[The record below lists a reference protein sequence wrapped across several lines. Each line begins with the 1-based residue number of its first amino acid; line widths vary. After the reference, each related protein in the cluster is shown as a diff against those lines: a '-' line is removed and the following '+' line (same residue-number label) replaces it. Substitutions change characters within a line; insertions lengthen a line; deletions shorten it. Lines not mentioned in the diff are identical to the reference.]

1 MFLFVFR
8 LFKLFLVLTD
18 FILFLSSWQGELGS
32 PFLLILFLSDMAL
45 TVTHI
50 EDLLQP
56 GAEALGY
63 EIVAVEMA
71 GGDSSIV
78 RVYIDKAE
86 GVTIDDCAKASRQFS
101 AILDVEDPISNRY
114 TLEVSSPGMDRPLAK
129 AEHFKSV
136 VGQEVKIRMAI
147 LVDGRKRYKGELL
160 QASCESAVV
169 DVDGKQTELFYND
182 MDRAR
187 LVPVFDFS

>member
-1 MFLFVFR
+1 
-8 LFKLFLVLTD
+8 
-18 FILFLSSWQGELGS
+18 
-32 PFLLILFLSDMAL
+32 MAL

-50 EDLLQP
+50 EELLKP
-56 GAEALGY
+56 GADALAY

-78 RVYIDKAE
+78 RVYIDKAGGTDKAD
-86 GVTIDDCAKASRQFS
+86 GVTVEDCAKASRQFS
-101 AILDVEDPISNRY
+101 VILDVEDPISNRY

-129 AEHFKSV
+129 AAHFKSV
-136 VGQEVKIRMAI
+136 VGQEVKIRMAT
-147 LVDGRKRYKGELL
+147 LVNGRKRYKGQLIE
-160 QASCESAVV
+160 ASEQSVV
-169 DVDGKQTELFYND
+169 IDVDGEQTELFYND